1 MAGRFLIDFRSHANE
16 QEVKPSAWELAG
28 ADRSS
33 AHSENGENDRR
44 PFVNQQRPTFLQKI
58 FIFQIKKKQKTTEHV
73 ARKLKSKN
81 AKFKIPPSCRHLL
94 NLSTSLS

>member
-1 MAGRFLIDFRSHANE
+1 MAGRFLVDFRSHANE

-58 FIFQIKKKQKTTEHV
+58 FIFQIKKKKQQQNTWRE
-73 ARKLKSKN
+73 S
-81 AKFKIPPSCRHLL
+81 
-94 NLSTSLS
+94 